1 MLKIEV
7 KGSIEKALRELK
19 RKFDKTKV
27 VKELRERQAF
37 VKPSVKRRDE
47 IRKAQ
52 YIEFV
57 RSEEEKTKNS

>member
-37 VKPSVKRRDE
+37 TKKSVKRRTE

-52 YIEFV
+52 YGESIRTQEDL
-57 RSEEEKTKNS
+57 KNS

>member
-37 VKPSVKRRDE
+37 TKKSVKRRSE

-52 YIEFV
+52 YIEFI
-57 RSEEEKTKNS
+57 RTQEDSKNT

>member
-7 KGSIEKALRELK
+7 NGSIEKSLRELK

-37 VKPSVKRRDE
+37 TKPSVKRRAE

-52 YIEFV
+52 YSEFI
-57 RSEEEKTKNS
+57 KTKEEASKNS

>member
-27 VKELRERQAF
+27 VKELRERKAF
-37 VKPSVKRRDE
+37 TKKSVKRRDE

-52 YIEFV
+52 YGEFI
-57 RSEEEKTKNS
+57 RTQEDSKNS